1 MCADPITIALG
12 GAQIAQTVAGHNN
25 QVSQIDAQNRNILSG
40 YNQRKSAYEKSNLDR
55 VGMYAAKLIDVE
67 IGQDEAALAARKAES
82 QVDLEEDAALRAI
95 LAKDEELQLKQMQ
108 SSNFANEGGRARSFR
123 VNEARLAGRQRGKLV
138 AAADELTV
146 QSYINKREARLKGD
160 KTRKDLYRTVNLGA
174 GTAGPAPE
182 MPEYL
187 DYPSEGAAWL
197 GVAMGAA
204 TIAAGAGAFK
214 NIGGGSPPP
223 GGAGAGASTKLT
235 DPTAYLN
242 NNPSQF
248 TGGTPFNYTPAPTY
262 PNVNDAGILT

>member
-1 MCADPITIALG
+1 MCEPISLALG
-12 GAQIAQTVAGHNN
+12 ASQIASTVAGHNN
-25 QVSQIDAQNRNILSG
+25 QVAQIDAQNRNILSG

-95 LAKDEELQLKQMQ
+95 LAQDEELQLKQMQ
-108 SSNFANEGGRARSFR
+108 ASNFANEGGRARSFR
-123 VNEARLAGRQRGKLV
+123 VNEARLAGRQRGKLS

-146 QSYINKREARLKGD
+146 QSYINKREALLKGD
-160 KTRKDLYRTVNLGA
+160 KARRDLYRTVNLGA
-174 GTAGPAPE
+174 GTAGPPPE

-214 NIGGGSPPP
+214 NIGGGP
-223 GGAGAGASTKLT
+223 GGDGGSLSQLQSQTASINQNAIVTPQGIGPRQLY
-235 DPTAYLN
+235 PT
-242 NNPSQF
+242 
-248 TGGTPFNYTPAPTY
+248 TG
-262 PNVNDAGILT
+262 